1 MDRQKSGRQFKDFI
15 YVALSK
21 YGKAISD
28 PKRIELLDLLLQAEK
43 NVDLLSKEIGMSVA
57 STSHHLQ
64 ILKDAR
70 LVGDRKDGRNI
81 FYRIEAVGTA
91 IFGVVAES
99 GREFNAEI
107 KVVMDSFFGD
117 ECELKELEYSDFIK
131 RISLKEVVLVDV
143 RPSDEYAAGHFP
155 GAISV
160 PLKELESKLASFPKR
175 KKIVAYCRGKYC
187 VLSKEAVEIL
197 RSHGLNAYRISHGPL
212 EFANAGFE
220 FVK

>member
-1 MDRQKSGRQFKDFI
+1 MDQQKSGREFKDFI
-15 YVALSK
+15 YSALAK

-81 FYRIEAVGTA
+81 FYRIETA
-91 IFGVVAES
+91 GAEIFEVIATS

-107 KVVMDSFFGD
+107 KVAVDSFFD
-117 ECELKELEYSDFIK
+117 EDQELRGLEYSDFLK
-131 RISLKEVVLVDV
+131 RVFSKEVVLIDV
-143 RPSDEYAAGHFP
+143 RPSAEYAAGHFP

-160 PLKELESKLASFPKR
+160 PLKELESKIESFPKR

-197 RSHGLNAYRISHGPL
+197 RKNGLNAYRISQGPL
-212 EFANAGFE
+212 EFASAGIE